1 MITQELFESPI
12 LISALCSSS
21 SSMRIHYSRVSACKD
36 HAGIKQLRF
45 RFTCIRYIVFPQ
57 EGHDQGNKFKL
68 NLALA
73 QSLILANRAYQI
85 TLNLVWAGSKQ
96 TKPKH
101 NFGFSSTHGGHPN
114 HRSRSVFNNRS
125 ARREFTKGYKSINL
139 RPQVNAFAN
148 LPQQSNSQSTRRNPA
163 RITAVRAA
171 AAEAM
176 FIDQQEIITLDNHN
190 LH

>member
-1 MITQELFESPI
+1 MLHSI
-12 LISALCSSS
+12 
-21 SSMRIHYSRVSACKD
+21 
-36 HAGIKQLRF
+36 
-45 RFTCIRYIVFPQ
+45 
-57 EGHDQGNKFKL
+57 FKL

-73 QSLILANRAYQI
+73 QSLILANRAYQM

-101 NFGFSSTHGGHPN
+101 NFGFSSPDGGHPN
-114 HRSRSVFNNRS
+114 RRSRSVFNRS
-125 ARREFTKGYKSINL
+125 VPRKSVKGYKSINL
-139 RPQVNAFAN
+139 KSQVNAFAN
-148 LPQQSNSQSTRRNPA
+148 PPQQSNNQSTRRKLA

-176 FIDQQEIITLDNHN
+176 FIDQQEIIILDNHN